1 MTTLR
6 TPQTDLTTKRTR
18 RRPSSRK
25 MSSSSHITPRAGGS
39 DFTANDPQQSPGRN
53 SCMDPT
59 LAYAKQ
65 SASHTNAKA
74 KHLRHHAAR
83 DTQLVRRR
91 HNPSYRAT
99 SPQQD
104 TEEATQHYS
113 SDRAATWQKHTPQ
126 WRLRPLRPI
135 SGPSNN
141 KGTSAPPQ
149 HGSTRSQQPPRRQ
162 RHKHLCTSPSQLHPK
177 QIQVVTVA
185 ARRASAAS
193 HSRGRSHLAPLH
205 RLQAR
210 RKPTDIKQASTR
222 RAAPMPAAASTKPA
236 RPALPHRSPTT
247 SKPDLARARPR
258 TQAPAHKATAA
269 ATTRHFGVASAP
281 SRPSRRHCCL
291 ANPCRETCGAAR
303 NRARMLQPSL
313 DEPRRRRKRT
323 GFARR

>member
-25 MSSSSHITPRAGGS
+25 MSSLSHITPRAGDS

-91 HNPSYRAT
+91 HNPSYRRLHHNKTQKRLHNTTAPTAPRHGRSTRHNGDSAHSDPYPVRAT
-99 SPQQD
+99 TRAPQHLPSMAPH
-104 TEEATQHYS
+104 EANSHL
-113 SDRAATWQKHTPQ
+113 A
-126 WRLRPLRPI
+126 
-135 SGPSNN
+135 G
-141 KGTSAPPQ
+141 KGTNTSAPL
-149 HGSTRSQQPPRRQ
+149 HHSSTRSKSRS
-162 RHKHLCTSPSQLHPK
+162 SPSQQGEPP
-177 QIQVVTVA
+177 QPRTAGA
-185 ARRASAAS
+185 AATSRHCTASRHAES
-193 HSRGRSHLAPLH
+193 PRTSSRP
-205 RLQAR
+205 
-210 RKPTDIKQASTR
+210 TR